1 MRWIHKTDSRRRGW
15 HGSGFTLIELLVVL
29 SILGLIAAFA
39 GPRLFKSLGGA
50 KTDAAKIQ
58 IENIAAGIDLYKLET
73 GQYPPTLL
81 ALIEAPAG
89 AERWN
94 GPYLRKK
101 TIPKD
106 PWGRDFI
113 YQFPG
118 ENGPF
123 DLSSLGAD
131 GMPGGTGEDADVVGW
146 E

>member
-1 MRWIHKTDSRRRGW
+1 MSRARKA
-15 HGSGFTLIELLVVL
+15 GFTLIELLVVL

-58 IENIAAGIDLYKLET
+58 IENISAGIDLYRLEI
-73 GQYPPTLL
+73 GSFPPELR
-81 ALIEAPAG
+81 ALIEAPSG

-101 TIPKD
+101 VIPKD
-106 PWGRDFI
+106 PWGRDFV
-113 YQFPG
+113 YQLPG
-118 ENGPF
+118 NHGPY
-123 DLSSLGAD
+123 DLYSLGAD
-131 GMPGGTGEDADVVGW
+131 GAQGGDGEDADIVSW